1 MATTKAQRYGIL
13 TILIVTVVG
22 TIGSFAV
29 MILTS
34 KSSAENQAKYQS
46 ALNKYTEIQK
56 GYQAKV
62 QAQADE
68 LSGKYY
74 DNFSTYES
82 RPAAFDI
89 NSVKDISTEDLVAGD
104 GEEIT
109 GTTAFAAYY
118 IGWDANGRIFDQSV
132 DTSAKKLKAPL
143 YDNVGL
149 DQGLD
154 KASLIEGWKTG
165 MKGMHIGGI
174 RLVTIPSDKAYGAN
188 GEKDSNGR
196 QTIAPNMPLKFIVMA
211 IPRPAAIPQPDTTKL
226 LQEMQEARQ

>member
-34 KSSAENQAKYQS
+34 KSSAENQAKYQT
-46 ALNKYTEIQK
+46 AMNKYTEVQK
-56 GYQAKV
+56 EYQAKV

-68 LSGKYY
+68 LSTKYY
-74 DNFSTYES
+74 DTFNAYES
-82 RPAAFDI
+82 NPAKFDMD
-89 NSVKDISTEDLVAGD
+89 SVKDVSTEDLVVGD
-104 GEEIT
+104 GEEIAS
-109 GTTAFAAYY
+109 TTAFAAYY

-132 DTSAKKLKAPL
+132 DTSAKKLKSPL
-143 YDNVGL
+143 PIDT
-149 DQGLD
+149 GLD

-174 RLVTIPSDKAYGAN
+174 RVITIPSDKAYGAT
-188 GEKDSNGR
+188 GQTDSSGQ

-211 IPRPAAIPQPDTTKL
+211 IPQPAAIPQPDTTKL
-226 LQEMQEARQ
+226 LQEMQEAQQ

>member
-34 KSSAENQAKYQS
+34 KSSAENQAKYQT
-46 ALNKYTEIQK
+46 AMNKYTAVQK
-56 GYQAKV
+56 DYQAKV

-68 LSGKYY
+68 LSTKYY
-74 DNFSTYES
+74 DTFNAYES
-82 RPAAFDI
+82 RPAKFDMD
-89 NSVKDISTEDLVAGD
+89 SVKDVSTEDLVTGD

-118 IGWDANGRIFDQSV
+118 IGWDANGRIFDQSI

-143 YDNVGL
+143 PIDT
-149 DQGLD
+149 GLD

-174 RLVTIPSDKAYGAN
+174 RVITIPSDKAYGTS
-188 GEKDSNGR
+188 GQTDSSGQ
-196 QTIAPNMPLKFIVMA
+196 QTIAPNMPLKFVVMA
-211 IPRPAAIPQPDTTKL
+211 IPQPAAVPTPDTSKL
-226 LQEMQEARQ
+226 LQEMQEAQQ

>member
-22 TIGSFAV
+22 TVGSFAV

-34 KSSAENQAKYQS
+34 KSSAENQAKYQT
-46 ALNKYTEIQK
+46 ALNKYTEVQK

-74 DNFSTYES
+74 DTVNAYES
-82 RPAAFDI
+82 RPAKFDI
-89 NSVKDISTEDLVAGD
+89 NSVKDVGTEDLVAGD

-109 GTTAFAAYY
+109 GATAFAAYY

-132 DTSAKKLKAPL
+132 DTSAKKLKSPL
-143 YDNVGL
+143 PIDG
-149 DQGLD
+149 GLD

-165 MKGMHIGGI
+165 MKGMRIGGI
-174 RLVTIPSDKAYGAN
+174 RLVTIPSDKAYGAS
-188 GEKDSNGR
+188 GQTDSNGQ

-211 IPRPAAIPQPDTTKL
+211 IPQPAAISQPDTTKL

>member
-34 KSSAENQAKYQS
+34 KSSAENQAKYQT
-46 ALNKYTEIQK
+46 AMNKYTEVQK
-56 GYQAKV
+56 EYQAKV

-68 LSGKYY
+68 LSTKYY
-74 DNFSTYES
+74 DMFNAYES
-82 RPAAFDI
+82 NPAKFDMD
-89 NSVKDISTEDLVAGD
+89 SVKDVSTEDLVVGD

-132 DTSAKKLKAPL
+132 DTSAKKLKSPL
-143 YDNVGL
+143 PIDT
-149 DQGLD
+149 GLD

-174 RLVTIPSDKAYGAN
+174 RVITIPSDKAYGAT
-188 GEKDSNGR
+188 GQTDSSGQ

-211 IPRPAAIPQPDTTKL
+211 IPQPAAIPQPDTTKL
-226 LQEMQEARQ
+226 LQEMQEAQQ

>member
-34 KSSAENQAKYQS
+34 KSSAENQAKYQT
-46 ALNKYTEIQK
+46 AMNKYTEVQK
-56 GYQAKV
+56 EYQAKV

-68 LSGKYY
+68 LSTKYY
-74 DNFSTYES
+74 DTFNAYES
-82 RPAAFDI
+82 NPAKFDMD
-89 NSVKDISTEDLVAGD
+89 SVKDVSTEDLVAGD

-109 GTTAFAAYY
+109 GTTPFAAYY

-132 DTSAKKLKAPL
+132 DTTAKKLKSPL
-143 YDNVGL
+143 PIDT
-149 DQGLD
+149 GLD

-165 MKGMHIGGI
+165 MKGMRIGGI
-174 RLVTIPSDKAYGAN
+174 RIITIPSDKAYGAS
-188 GEKDSNGR
+188 GQTDSSGQ

-211 IPRPAAIPQPDTTKL
+211 IPQPAAIPQPDTTKL
-226 LQEMQEARQ
+226 LQEMQEAQQ

>member
-34 KSSAENQAKYQS
+34 KSSAENQAKYQT
-46 ALNKYTEIQK
+46 AMNKYTAVQK
-56 GYQAKV
+56 DYQAKV

-68 LSGKYY
+68 LSAKYY
-74 DNFSTYES
+74 DTFNAYES
-82 RPAAFDI
+82 RPAKFDMD
-89 NSVKDISTEDLVAGD
+89 SVKDVSTEDLVTGD

-132 DTSAKKLKAPL
+132 DTSAKKLKSPL
-143 YDNVGL
+143 PIDT
-149 DQGLD
+149 GLD

-174 RLVTIPSDKAYGAN
+174 RVITIPSDKAYGAS
-188 GEKDSNGR
+188 GQTDQSGQ

-211 IPRPAAIPQPDTTKL
+211 IPQPAAIPQPDTSKL
-226 LQEMQEARQ
+226 LQEMQEAQQ

>member
-34 KSSAENQAKYQS
+34 KSSAENQAKYQT
-46 ALNKYTEIQK
+46 ALNEYTEVQK
-56 GYQAKV
+56 EYQAKV

-68 LSGKYY
+68 LSAKYY
-74 DNFSTYES
+74 DTFNAYES
-82 RPAAFDI
+82 HPAKFDMDG
-89 NSVKDISTEDLVAGD
+89 VKEVSTEDLVTGD

-109 GTTAFAAYY
+109 GSTAFAAYY
-118 IGWDANGRIFDQSV
+118 IGWDANGRIFDQSI
-132 DTSAKKLKAPL
+132 DTSAKKLKSPL
-143 YDNVGL
+143 PVDN
-149 DQGLD
+149 GLD

-174 RLVTIPSDKAYGAN
+174 RLITIPSDKAYGAS
-188 GEKDSNGR
+188 GQTDSNGQ

-211 IPRPAAIPQPDTTKL
+211 IPQPAAVPQPDTTKL
-226 LQEMQEARQ
+226 LQEMQEAQQ